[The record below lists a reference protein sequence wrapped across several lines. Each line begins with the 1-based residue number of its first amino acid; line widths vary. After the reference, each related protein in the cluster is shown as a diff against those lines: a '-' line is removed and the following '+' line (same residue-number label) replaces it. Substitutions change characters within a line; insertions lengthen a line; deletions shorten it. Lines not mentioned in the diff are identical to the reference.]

1 MSVCVRHTAVRW
13 LAYIESPK
21 TPHSFSALFLFTSFM
36 KWVKMIV
43 PGFMETLCR
52 CVLTYCKPFG
62 RDWVALCHLILHHP
76 KERGVQI
83 FLAHVAGISSRPLF
97 LLYVLKVENCPFSF
111 PGFTFSQGADTK
123 SVGEHC
129 KEAYKVHIADLLL
142 KSPRCLALTPTI
154 KTFLPVWCVPASSLN
169 HTSLLLCLLPS
180 QSGSFFFFFLQ
191 GKPLSRSI
199 GEASL
204 TSRGLILHLAYTLI
218 LQQSA
223 QCCQMD
229 RCTVCLVS
237 IANARWALSSTNSN
251 NLCGLLQE
259 HSLMDPLSSLS
270 HDICSNIT
278 GNKKKAGV
286 SADRCRP
293 LLPVAARGC

>member
-1 MSVCVRHTAVRW
+1 MSVCIRHTAVRW

-21 TPHSFSALFLFTSFM
+21 TPQSFSALLLFTSFM
-36 KWVKMIV
+36 KLVKMIV

-52 CVLTYCKPFG
+52 CFLTYCKPFG

-123 SVGEHC
+123 FVGEHC

-180 QSGSFFFFFLQ
+180 QSGSFFFFTGKTPLQ
-191 GKPLSRSI
+191 ICR
-199 GEASL
+199 
-204 TSRGLILHLAYTLI
+204 RGLSDIQRAYLTFGLYI
-218 LQQSA
+218 NTPAVSPVLSDG
-223 QCCQMD
+223 QMY
-229 RCTVCLVS
+229 CMFS
-237 IANARWALSSTNSN
+237 K
-251 NLCGLLQE
+251 
-259 HSLMDPLSSLS
+259 HS
-270 HDICSNIT
+270 
-278 GNKKKAGV
+278 K
-286 SADRCRP
+286 R
-293 LLPVAARGC
+293 